1 MLLWVEGRCLLFL
14 HSIYF
19 AIFLLLQQVHKG
31 HTSGKPLSAIASCK
45 FTLNVYFC
53 SFNKILRKAAG
64 IEALPL
70 LYLFFFL
77 LPTCQHK
84 HHMFENPSAQRSQ
97 SNL

>member
-19 AIFLLLQQVHKG
+19 AIFLLLQQVHMDTLQEN
-31 HTSGKPLSAIASCK
+31 HSLPLLVSNLHCIQNA
-45 FTLNVYFC
+45 YFC
-53 SFNKILRKAAG
+53 SFNKILCKAAS
-64 IEALPL
+64 IKALPL

-84 HHMFENPSAQRSQ
+84 YHMF
-97 SNL
+97 